1 MTLFEAYDAI
11 LALGASPHRAARVA
25 AMRAE
30 FERRTGE
37 YAPEDPWFEARS
49 RAFWDDAVTTQGF
62 AREVEAALDPA
73 ARSWVPRLGRAHRG
87 LFVPADS
94 RRNGTLV
101 LRDLWGGA
109 ELEVHAIDE
118 TMRDALKAAASSGA
132 RHGKAVDVPSAPFD
146 ARLVGSDDPP
156 RVAMLPGAV
165 FHPADAA
172 EPISAVLKQARAEG
186 RGAGEVLDALLRMER
201 GLRAS
206 ARVRPAYA
214 YRGDRLGPVGGPR

>member
-11 LALGASPHRAARVA
+11 LAPGASADRAAHVA
-25 AMRAE
+25 EMRAA

-37 YAPEDPWFEARS
+37 FAPEDPWFEARS

-62 AREVEAALDPA
+62 ARDVLAEGSLPEG
-73 ARSWVPRLGRAHRG
+73 ARVWVPRLERAHRG
-87 LFVPADS
+87 LFVPAS
-94 RRNGTLV
+94 SNEPGRPV

-109 ELEVHAIDE
+109 EMVVHVLDDAS
-118 TMRDALKAAASSGA
+118 RDALAAAA
-132 RHGKAVDVPSAPFD
+132 APFD

-172 EPISAVLKQARAEG
+172 GPIDGVLAKGRAEG
-186 RGAGEVLDALLRMER
+186 RRSSDVLDALLRMER

-206 ARVRPAYA
+206 ARVKAAYA
-214 YRGDRLGPVGGPR
+214 YRADRLGSPGKG

>member
-11 LALGASPHRAARVA
+11 LALGAGSARAPRVA
-25 AMRAE
+25 SMRAT
-30 FERRTGE
+30 FEERTGAF
-37 YAPEDPWFEARS
+37 APEDPWFEARS

-62 AREVEAALDPA
+62 AREVEAELPEE
-73 ARSWVPRLGRAHRG
+73 ARVWVPRLQRAHRG
-87 LFVPADS
+87 LFTFTRGSANANAS
-94 RRNGTLV
+94 GGLI

-109 ELEVHAIDE
+109 ELLVHEVDD
-118 TMRDALKAAASSGA
+118 TMRDALAAAL
-132 RHGKAVDVPSAPFD
+132 APLD

-172 EPISAVLKQARAEG
+172 GPIATVIARGQAERRSG
-186 RGAGEVLDALLRMER
+186 GDVLDALLRMER

-206 ARVRPAYA
+206 ARVKAGYA
-214 YRGDRLGPVGGPR
+214 YRADRLGPLPPPSGGVGTP

>member
-11 LALGASPHRAARVA
+11 LALGASPDGTARARRVAEMRAA
-25 AMRAE
+25 
-30 FERRTGE
+30 FEERTGNF
-37 YAPEDPWFEARS
+37 APEDPWFEARS

-62 AREVEAALDPA
+62 AREVEGELPEQAKAWIPQLQ
-73 ARSWVPRLGRAHRG
+73 RAHRG
-87 LFVPADS
+87 LFVTTGGGGQGQRSAF
-94 RRNGTLV
+94 V

-109 ELEVHAIDE
+109 ELVVHEIDD
-118 TMRDALKAAASSGA
+118 TMRDALAAAS
-132 RHGKAVDVPSAPFD
+132 APLD

-172 EPISAVLKQARAEG
+172 APIAAVLTRARADG
-186 RGAGEVLDALLRMER
+186 RRGSDVLDALLRMER

-206 ARVRPAYA
+206 ARVKAAYA
-214 YRGDRLGPVGGPR
+214 YRADRL